1 MYDYILIHGRWPI
14 DWLDEHGLGK
24 NMMGKL
30 GDKEIWGRGMW
41 MGIFDRA
48 KNVCQGPRIL
58 KVSFTDRKSIA
69 HVDLL

>member
-1 MYDYILIHGRWPI
+1 
-14 DWLDEHGLGK
+14 
-24 NMMGKL
+24 MGKL

-58 KVSFTDRKSIA
+58 KLSFTDRKSIA
-69 HVDLL
+69 HVDYNVR

>member
-1 MYDYILIHGRWPI
+1 
-14 DWLDEHGLGK
+14 
-24 NMMGKL
+24 MGKL

-58 KVSFTDRKSIA
+58 KLSFTDRKSISGNSNLSLEEGI
-69 HVDLL
+69 VLGLLTYCLR